1 MEKMNGNNHLNRPDH
16 VKWYGLCHRTPE
28 ELAQIA
34 VTGII
39 CEMTIE
45 FHEGIRPVLEKVAH

>member
-1 MEKMNGNNHLNRPDH
+1 MNGNNHLNRPDH